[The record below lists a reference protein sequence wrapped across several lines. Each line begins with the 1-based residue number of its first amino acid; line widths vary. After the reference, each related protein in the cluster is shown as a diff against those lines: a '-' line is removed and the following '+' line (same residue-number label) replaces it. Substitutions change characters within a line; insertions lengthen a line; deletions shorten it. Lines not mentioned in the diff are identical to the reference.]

1 MNNKKKIL
9 IVAKSKPTTG
19 IGATVVQYFKYII
32 CSWKGYIPVVDMKH
46 YTNQYF
52 KDGRTFK
59 DNAWEYFFE
68 QPCGYTLEDIENSL
82 NCVVI

>member
-32 CSWKGYIPVVDMKH
+32 CS
-46 YTNQYF
+46 
-52 KDGRTFK
+52 
-59 DNAWEYFFE
+59 
-68 QPCGYTLEDIENSL
+68 
-82 NCVVI
+82 